1 MASPSSPTACRP
13 AAASPRSTSMTA
25 PSRPSRWR
33 ASRSSRRSTTPRPL
47 PARTTRA
54 TCSAASSSAWRHSRR
69 TTSLGALLALTP
81 ARRAEGGTVGE
92 IGRSGGSEARA
103 AAEAADGATP
113 GSPRVG
119 VEVRHLHALAGWAVG
134 LFLFFHFFPA
144 FELLALCLLGSAIL
158 AAALQ
163 PLAYRIPAKRWPSA
177 VLAGLVPILGA
188 AALFWLV
195 GWLVWRVVHEQ
206 AGQWPALQASIDEM
220 LAGWS
225 RRLGL
230 GEPLSVDTLRDRL
243 AAVLTGRGREIGRA
257 HVCT

>member
-1 MASPSSPTACRP
+1 MLEGSGEARGARGTGEPRADEPP
-13 AAASPRSTSMTA
+13 AAKIE
-25 PSRPSRWR
+25 
-33 ASRSSRRSTTPRPL
+33 L
-47 PARTTRA
+47 
-54 TCSAASSSAWRHSRR
+54 
-69 TTSLGALLALTP
+69 
-81 ARRAEGGTVGE
+81 
-92 IGRSGGSEARA
+92 
-103 AAEAADGATP
+103 
-113 GSPRVG
+113 
-119 VEVRHLHALAGWAVG
+119 RHLHALAGWAVG
-134 LFLFFHFFPA
+134 LFLFFHFFSA

-225 RRLGL
+225 RTVGL
-230 GEPLSVDTLRDRL
+230 GEPLTVDTLRDRL
-243 AAVLTGRGREIGRA
+243 AAVLTGRGSGGGSDKVMAAAGAVAHALVALVLVLFGAMFLLGERERTLLRPVLRLLPARRRPQVEAAIDSLGP
-257 HVCT
+257 